1 MGEYVLALTT
11 VSDEVHIDLIIKATL
26 EKKLAACVNVIPS
39 VTSHYWW
46 KNEIKTDEEFIIV
59 MKTKKSLVEKLKIA
73 VLSNHPYKVAEFIVI
88 PITDLGS
95 HYENWLDDV
104 FRKS

>member
-1 MGEYVLALTT
+1 MGEYVIALTT
-11 VSDEVHIDLIIKATL
+11 VSDEVHIGLIIKATI
-26 EKKLAACVNVIPS
+26 EKKLAACINVIPS

-73 VLSNHPYKVAEFIVI
+73 VLSNHPYKVAEFVVI
-88 PITDLGS
+88 PITDMGS

-104 FRKS
+104 FKKS